1 MNYVYEG
8 LEADMDSMIW
18 LVQETKTEQ
27 VVNSFLFEEDAVE
40 YCNFMNRGGAF
51 DGWTPAFMLQQAYV
65 PDINQEFEAFVE

>member
-8 LEADMDSMIW
+8 FMDEDDLLVW

-27 VVNSFLFEEDAVE
+27 IVNSFLFEDDALE

-51 DGWTPAFMLQQAYV
+51 DGWTPAFMLKRAFV